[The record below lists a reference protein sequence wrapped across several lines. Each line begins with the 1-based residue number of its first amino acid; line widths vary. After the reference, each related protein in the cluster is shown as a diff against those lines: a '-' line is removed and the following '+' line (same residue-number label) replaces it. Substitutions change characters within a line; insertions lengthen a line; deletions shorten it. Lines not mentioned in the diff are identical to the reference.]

1 MLCGLIDSSI
11 KFTTKGQVIL
21 SVIDL
26 NGRGSVEFKI
36 DDTGVGIKR
45 ENLSRII
52 ELFHQSDSSDTR
64 SFGAIGLGLYL
75 AKRYIDLLGG
85 KTDVQ
90 SEVGKGSCFLITLPH
105 VAEES
110 VGRDSAEAWMARAT

>member
-1 MLCGLIDSSI
+1 
-11 KFTTKGQVIL
+11 
-21 SVIDL
+21 
-26 NGRGSVEFKI
+26 
-36 DDTGVGIKR
+36 
-45 ENLSRII
+45 
-52 ELFHQSDSSDTR
+52 
-64 SFGAIGLGLYL
+64 
-75 AKRYIDLLGG
+75 LLGG